1 MTNERSKS
9 LRSYFTSLVVRATT
23 TILRVKEKRKF
34 KRKRLSTKI
43 RNHNTLKIQHQR
55 RINQKKRKNVVL
67 STIYTSK
74 TTHSQMVA
82 VPNGITSVP

>member
-1 MTNERSKS
+1 LTNERSKS
-9 LRSYFTSLVVRATT
+9 LRSYFTSLVVRAMTM
-23 TILRVKEKRKF
+23 ILKEKEKSKF
-34 KRKRLSTKI
+34 KRKKLLTKI
-43 RNHNTLKIQHQR
+43 HTHNTLKILHQR